1 MTRTYS
7 YVIVDV
13 FTDRI
18 FGGNQLAVILDAES
32 LSSTEM
38 QAIAREFNFSESTF
52 VLPPVSP
59 GAVKRVRIFTPSFEM
74 PFAGHP
80 TIGTAFVLDHE
91 GYLRSGEAQAEAI
104 LDESIG
110 PVVVRIDRGSDTP
123 GLIWMQHRLPQWG
136 PTITDDAAV
145 ARMLGLEP
153 DDLRTDLPM
162 QIVSTGVP
170 YLLVGVHDLDA
181 MARIHFDV
189 RALPDVFASIDPA
202 AVFVWTDQ
210 TQTEQGN
217 VHCRMFW
224 HHDREVFEDPAT
236 GSANGPLGAFLV
248 QYGVVPRAPHVRI
261 LSEQG
266 WEMGRPSL
274 ITIDVM
280 TDENDITDLWIA
292 GQTVPVARGSLTLPD

>member
-1 MTRTYS
+1 
-7 YVIVDV
+7 VIVDV

-18 FGGNQLAVILDAES
+18 FGGNQLAVILDAAS

-52 VLPPVSP
+52 VLPPESP

-91 GYLRSGEAQAEAI
+91 GYLQTGTAQTEAI
-104 LDESIG
+104 LDENIG
-110 PVVVRIDRGSDTP
+110 PVVIRIERGSDTP

-136 PTITDDAAV
+136 PTFTDNAAV

-153 DDLRTDLPM
+153 DDLRADLPM
-162 QIVSTGVP
+162 QVVSTGVP
-170 YLLVGVHDLDA
+170 YLMVGIRDLDA
-181 MARIHFDV
+181 MARISFDV
-189 RALPDVFASIDPA
+189 GALADVFASNDPA
-202 AVFVWTDQ
+202 AVFVWTKQ
-210 TQTEQGN
+210 AQTEQGD

-224 HHDREVFEDPAT
+224 HHGREVFEDPAT

-280 TDENDITDLWIA
+280 TDEHAITDLWIA
-292 GQTVPVARGSLTLPD
+292 GQTVLVARGTLTLPD